1 MQLLE
6 DLVHHL
12 VILLVDLVLLAERH
26 MADGEIISDS
36 AAEEAS
42 ESVASAEAEKAV
54 PEMQRRRS
62 RKRSTAEESMSEETA
77 SIRENVSE
85 LSSETVSTERPR
97 GLGGSHRPRH
107 VSRRKGGDV
116 R

>member
-1 MQLLE
+1 
-6 DLVHHL
+6 
-12 VILLVDLVLLAERH
+12 
-26 MADGEIISDS
+26 
-36 AAEEAS
+36 
-42 ESVASAEAEKAV
+42 
-54 PEMQRRRS
+54 
-62 RKRSTAEESMSEETA
+62 MSEETA

-97 GLGGSHRPRH
+97 GLSGSHRPRH

>member
-1 MQLLE
+1 
-6 DLVHHL
+6 
-12 VILLVDLVLLAERH
+12 
-26 MADGEIISDS
+26 
-36 AAEEAS
+36 
-42 ESVASAEAEKAV
+42 
-54 PEMQRRRS
+54 
-62 RKRSTAEESMSEETA
+62 MSEETA